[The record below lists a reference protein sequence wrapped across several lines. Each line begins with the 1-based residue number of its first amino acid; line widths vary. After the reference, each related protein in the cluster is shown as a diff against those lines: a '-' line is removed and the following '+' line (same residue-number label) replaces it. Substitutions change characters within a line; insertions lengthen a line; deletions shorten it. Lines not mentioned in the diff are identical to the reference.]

1 MRTLIPIVILA
12 ALAYVGWFYL
22 QSFTDRPLQE
32 NLLLTDTNT
41 LRELIVTNDKRTF
54 RMFRGEERGWVVKQD
69 AIELY
74 DQSEAV
80 DKLVEFLNQ
89 LQTDSVVYGF
99 PPEPG
104 LDLALSAPDGRR
116 EVLKFRFPAGSP
128 PVVRVGATGDVFALS
143 ASVRVPL
150 LRMLRFDTYRGHK
163 SLKIEPGEVDSIAVL
178 YHDSLRWRVPQV
190 EVSRLSKT
198 FITPAFS
205 PDEPPPY
212 ADYFDEVMDREK
224 YFATLTLYAVADSH
238 YIEVFRD
245 SQWVRPYVL
254 VGEDFPRRYF
264 ALDSLR

>member
-1 MRTLIPIVILA
+1 MRTLVPIVILA
-12 ALAYVGWFYL
+12 ALAYAGWFYL

-32 NLLLTDTNT
+32 NLLLSDTNT
-41 LRELIVTNDKRTF
+41 LRELTVTNDNRTF
-54 RMFRGEERGWVVKQD
+54 RIIRGEEGRWVVKQGP
-69 AIELY
+69 IELY

-89 LQTDSVVYGF
+89 LQTDSVMYRF

-104 LDLALSAPDGRR
+104 PDLALLGPGGQR

-128 PVVRVGATGDVFALS
+128 PVVRVGATGDAFALPV
-143 ASVRVPL
+143 SVRAPL
-150 LRMLRFDTYRGHK
+150 LRMLLFDTYRGRK
-163 SLKIEPGEVDSIAVL
+163 SLEIEPGEVDSIAVL
-178 YHDSLRWRVPQV
+178 YHDSLRRWVPLA
-190 EVSRLSKT
+190 EVSRLSKA
-198 FITPAFS
+198 FIAPAAA

-238 YIEVFRD
+238 RIEVFRD

-264 ALDSLR
+264 ALDSLW

>member
-1 MRTLIPIVILA
+1 
-12 ALAYVGWFYL
+12 
-22 QSFTDRPLQE
+22 
-32 NLLLTDTNT
+32 
-41 LRELIVTNDKRTF
+41 
-54 RMFRGEERGWVVKQD
+54 
-69 AIELY
+69 
-74 DQSEAV
+74 
-80 DKLVEFLNQ
+80 
-89 LQTDSVVYGF
+89 
-99 PPEPG
+99 
-104 LDLALSAPDGRR
+104 
-116 EVLKFRFPAGSP
+116 
-128 PVVRVGATGDVFALS
+128 
-143 ASVRVPL
+143 
-150 LRMLRFDTYRGHK
+150 
-163 SLKIEPGEVDSIAVL
+163 VL